1 LKLARAGKFMYNQKT
16 YIKFITVRPREQIVA
31 DTDDIF
37 YSVLFNSAAN
47 YQDYVVSVIAE

>member
-1 LKLARAGKFMYNQKT
+1 MYNQKT